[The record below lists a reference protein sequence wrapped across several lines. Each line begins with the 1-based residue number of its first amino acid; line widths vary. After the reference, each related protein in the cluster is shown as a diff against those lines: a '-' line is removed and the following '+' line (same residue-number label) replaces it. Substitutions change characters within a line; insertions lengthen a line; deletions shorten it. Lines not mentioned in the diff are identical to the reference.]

1 MPSTGR
7 SLIPPITV
15 MASLLVV
22 ALVALLPLQGRTAD
36 AASRDGASP
45 DRSPAPPDSPAVA
58 TAPSPRTVEPPD
70 SFALLLEGD
79 MDLGGFV
86 FQEGFP
92 LLHTDGGATYF
103 NTALGLDA
111 MTSLTPG
118 DPSPESGSRNSAFG
132 FAALRNNTLGH
143 DNTAAGYAALYSNVA
158 GARNTAFGS
167 QPLSAN
173 SFGNQNTAIGYQAL
187 ASNIFGSSNTAVGD
201 GALSTMTIAGLNTA
215 IGVAALRSTTGT
227 GNTGLGHSAGTNWTD
242 GSNNIAV
249 GGGAYGEAGETA
261 TIRIGGNN
269 KQNRTFIEGIFQTN
283 VTGAAVYVTSDDRL
297 GLTTSSVRFKEDVQD
312 LEGVGDRL
320 AELRPVSFR
329 YKEEIADRAENPI
342 EYGLI
347 AEEVEEVF
355 PELVLHDEEGRPYAV
370 RYRQLTP
377 LLLAEIQRQQR
388 ELDRLRS
395 VVEEVAELR
404 RLVTDQ
410 RRQFAASSP

>member
-1 MPSTGR
+1 
-7 SLIPPITV
+7 
-15 MASLLVV
+15 
-22 ALVALLPLQGRTAD
+22 
-36 AASRDGASP
+36 
-45 DRSPAPPDSPAVA
+45 
-58 TAPSPRTVEPPD
+58 
-70 SFALLLEGD
+70 
-79 MDLGGFV
+79 
-86 FQEGFP
+86 
-92 LLHTDGGATYF
+92 
-103 NTALGLDA
+103 
-111 MTSLTPG
+111 
-118 DPSPESGSRNSAFG
+118 
-132 FAALRNNTLGH
+132 
-143 DNTAAGYAALYSNVA
+143 VA